1 MIYTHDLCEL
11 RGKMESD
18 LIERF
23 LWNGV
28 SGVEVGGKG
37 LIEVLVGT
45 GRPAEA
51 VSNAVQLQGVVLH
64 CFSQFVFLFFF
75 ELSGKIGFA

>member
-1 MIYTHDLCEL
+1 M
-11 RGKMESD
+11 
-18 LIERF
+18 
-23 LWNGV
+23 
-28 SGVEVGGKG
+28 EVGGKG